1 MNRPRT
7 RRGVR
12 RSPGRTLARAGVIV
26 TAGLGVLALGV
37 TGVVAA
43 IDRMVPDKPVAVRCA
58 AALDGTQWYLSPD
71 QAQHA
76 ALLAAMAHE
85 RALPAR
91 AVTIAIA
98 TGLQESK
105 LTNIDYG
112 DRDSVGLFQQR
123 PSQGWGEVEQL
134 MDPVYSTGAFYD
146 ALALVDGYE
155 SMEITVAA
163 QTVQRS
169 GFPDAYAQHEG
180 RARAWANA
188 LAGYAPGAVTCALP
202 APDAAGSPE
211 ALATRVRRDLPA
223 AALEVGPA
231 RVSIDAV
238 PLTTDGGLDTAARAG
253 AAVGAWAV
261 AVAQAHGV
269 TAVHVGDQVW
279 TRAEGTWAA
288 RETPLP
294 DGLVQ
299 VDLAE

>member
-1 MNRPRT
+1 MNHPRT
-7 RRGVR
+7 RRRVR
-12 RSPGRTLARAGVIV
+12 RSPGRALARAAAVV
-26 TAGLGVLALGV
+26 AAGLGVLALGV

-43 IDRMVPDKPVAVRCA
+43 IDRMIPDKPVTERCA
-58 AALDGTQWYLSPD
+58 ADLDGTQWYLSPD

-76 ALLAAMAHE
+76 ALFAAMAHE
-85 RALPAR
+85 RDLPAR
-91 AVTIAIA
+91 AVTLAIA

-134 MDPVYSTGAFYD
+134 MDPVYATGAFYD
-146 ALALVDGYE
+146 ALMKVDGYE
-155 SMEITVAA
+155 DMEITVAA
-163 QTVQRS
+163 QAVQRS

-188 LAGYAPGAVTCALP
+188 LAGYAEGAVTCALA
-202 APDAAGSPE
+202 APDAAGSPD
-211 ALATRVRRDLPA
+211 ALAARVARDLPT
-223 AALEVGPA
+223 VGIEATPT

-238 PLTTDGGLDTAARAG
+238 PLAGDGGIDTPARAG
-253 AAVGAWAV
+253 TAVAAWAV

-269 TAVHVGDQVW
+269 TAVGVGGQVW
-279 TRAEGTWAA
+279 SRAENTWTAGDV
-288 RETPLP
+288 TLP

-299 VDLAE
+299 VDLAD